1 MMRRIHKLKILEHLV
16 IPVIGILILV
26 IIMAGTVMS
35 PGKYPDN
42 IAVYIGISW
51 IPIAG
56 LLTFIEYK
64 IHPEKVRKAATMS
77 IEDEA
82 WEPK

>member
-1 MMRRIHKLKILEHLV
+1 MFDM
-16 IPVIGILILV
+16 V
-26 IIMAGTVMS
+26 IITIGENLTTPTINSVISKMS

-82 WEPK
+82 WGPK